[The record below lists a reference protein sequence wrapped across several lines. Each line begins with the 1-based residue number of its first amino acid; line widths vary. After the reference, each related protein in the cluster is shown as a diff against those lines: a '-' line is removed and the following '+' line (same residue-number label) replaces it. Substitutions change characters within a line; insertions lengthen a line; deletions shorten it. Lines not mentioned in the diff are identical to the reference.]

1 MILVVGATGLVGG
14 RTARALLQRGQKV
27 RALVR
32 GGAGR
37 AEGAALRAAG
47 AEVVDGD
54 LARPDTLAAACAGI
68 HAVVCTA
75 TSFPRAAEEGL
86 RTVDLEGVLALIEA
100 AERASV
106 KRFVYTS
113 FSDTLPTPSPL
124 NHAKRTCERRLRE
137 SPMAAVI
144 LRPTAF
150 AEIWF
155 TPIVG
160 FDPAS
165 GRVRVYGTGEKATSY
180 MSALDVAEIAAEA
193 ATRDEPG
200 ATYELGGPEALSLRE
215 VVRRYERA
223 RGVTLEVDAVPLAA
237 LEEGCRTAVG
247 PTQETFAALLLG
259 AAGGSVIPDAK
270 KNAEHFGVRLRRV
283 EDVLGI
289 S

>member
-14 RTARALLQRGQKV
+14 RAARALLERRQKV

-32 GGAGR
+32 GGPGR
-37 AEGAALRAAG
+37 AEGSELRAAG

-54 LARPDTLAAACAGI
+54 LARPETLAAACTGAQ
-68 HAVVCTA
+68 AVVCTA

-86 RTVDLEGVLALIEA
+86 EKVDLEGVLALIDA

-106 KRFVYTS
+106 KRFVYAS
-113 FSDTLPTPSPL
+113 FSHTLATPSPL
-124 NHAKRTCERRLRE
+124 THAKRACERRLRE

-144 LRPTAF
+144 LLPTAF

-165 GRVRVYGTGEKATSY
+165 GRVRVYGTGEAKTSY
-180 MSALDVAEIAAEA
+180 ISALDVAEIAAVA
-193 ATRDEPG
+193 ATRDEPR
-200 ATYELGGPEALSLRE
+200 ASYELGGPEALSLRE

-223 RGVTLEVDAVPLAA
+223 RGVKLEVESVPLAA
-237 LEEGCRTAVG
+237 LEEGYRAAVG
-247 PTQETFAALLLG
+247 PTQKTFAALLLG

-270 KNAEHFGVRLRRV
+270 KNADHFGVRLRRV

-289 S
+289 A